1 MHKRNWITLIEAGV
15 VLIIVFI
22 VDIALLNGE
31 GLSINPTPYL
41 FVSAIFSGFYGT
53 IWGFSLAAGMML
65 LNVFFINSL
74 DWLSHPENIWK
85 GISVLLIAVVIGL
98 IRDILDEK
106 IKNRDHAIQL
116 RDEEIA
122 DLKEENVNL
131 NDIGNEITKR
141 LYFETES
148 MGYIMHRLNDFSEI
162 DSEKIISNAI
172 ALLSELTE
180 AKGLSLYFASKDN
193 AYIRKLLFKGDS
205 LLPNSLKTESSVMF
219 QEASKNGLA
228 VINDE
233 IIEHITQMEPWIVCR
248 INNEL
253 DDTIYG
259 YIVVEA
265 IEYEKLNE
273 NNFQYIRLVSRWLEV
288 NLRNAWNYEREYER
302 ENINP
307 DGTWKMDT
315 QKRILDIEKERFEKY
330 GIPFQRLSIES
341 KTDIGEDTMGMIR
354 SFDYLFKGMTD
365 GIHNYVLILTNTT
378 KDGRESVYS
387 RLNEKIPQFQSYV
400 KGMESFEK

>member
-1 MHKRNWITLIEAGV
+1 MNKRTLITLIETGFI
-15 VLIIVFI
+15 LLIVFI
-22 VDIALLNGE
+22 LDITLFNGSL
-31 GLSINPTPYL
+31 LSINPSPYL
-41 FVSAIFSGFYGT
+41 FVSAIFSAFYGT
-53 IWGFSLAAGMML
+53 LWGFLLAAGMIL
-65 LNVFFINSL
+65 FNILFINGF
-74 DWLSHPENIWK
+74 DWLFLPENIWK
-85 GISVLLIAVVIGL
+85 SISVLLMAVLIGL

-106 IKNRDHAIQL
+106 IKNRNHAIQL
-116 RDEEIA
+116 RDDEIA

-180 AKGLSLYFASKDN
+180 AKGISLYFASKDN
-193 AYIRKLLFKGDS
+193 AYIRKLLFKGKS
-205 LLPNSLKTESSVMF
+205 LLPNSLKTESSSMF
-219 QEASKNGLA
+219 KEASKKGFA

-233 IIEHITQMEPWIVCR
+233 IIEHITQLEPWIVCR

-253 DDTIYG
+253 NGTIYG

-273 NNFQYIRLVSRWLEV
+273 NNFQYIRLVARWLEV
-288 NLRNAWNYEREYER
+288 NLRNSWNYEREYKR
-302 ENINP
+302 ENLND
-307 DGTWKMDT
+307 DGTWKNKS
-315 QKRILDIEKERFEKY
+315 QKRILDIEKERFEKF
-330 GIPFQRLSIES
+330 GIPFQRLQIDS
-341 KTDIGEDTMGMIR
+341 KTDIGNEIIRMIR
-354 SFDYLFKGMTD
+354 SFDFLFIEKKESIYSYT
-365 GIHNYVLILTNTT
+365 LILTNTT
-378 KDGRESVYS
+378 KEGCEKLTS
-387 RLNEKIPQFQSYV
+387 RIIEKIPEFQSYL

>member
-1 MHKRNWITLIEAGV
+1 M
-15 VLIIVFI
+15 
-22 VDIALLNGE
+22 
-31 GLSINPTPYL
+31 
-41 FVSAIFSGFYGT
+41 
-53 IWGFSLAAGMML
+53 
-65 LNVFFINSL
+65 
-74 DWLSHPENIWK
+74 
-85 GISVLLIAVVIGL
+85 
-98 IRDILDEK
+98 
-106 IKNRDHAIQL
+106 
-116 RDEEIA
+116 
-122 DLKEENVNL
+122 
-131 NDIGNEITKR
+131 TKR
-141 LYFETES
+141 LSFETES

-180 AKGLSLYFASKDN
+180 AKGLSLYFSSKDN
-193 AYIRKLLFKGDS
+193 TYIRKLLFKGDS

-219 QEASKNGLA
+219 QEASRKGFA

-302 ENINP
+302 ENVNP
-307 DGTWKMDT
+307 DGTWKMAT

-341 KTDIGEDTMGMIR
+341 ETDIGEDIMGMIR
-354 SFDYLFKGMTD
+354 SFDFLFKVMKDDHYT
-365 GIHNYVLILTNTT
+365 YLLILTNTT
-378 KDGRESVYS
+378 KSGRESVYS
-387 RLNEKIPQFQSYV
+387 RLKEKIPRFQSYV